1 VGEHIQFQG
10 GAVNPAAR
18 SALFWIGLAVLIVGL
33 ASLVV
38 PIPRTHEAGI
48 QAGGVSIGIETQDHE
63 KVSPILSGVM
73 IVGGAGIMF
82 ARKMKVLV

>member
-1 VGEHIQFQG
+1 M
-10 GAVNPAAR
+10 NPAAK
-18 SALFWIGLAVLIVGL
+18 SMNALFWIGLAVLVLGL

-48 QAGGVSIGIETQDHE
+48 QAGGVSIGIETQGEE

-73 IVGGAGIMF
+73 VLGGAGMMF
-82 ARKMKVLV
+82 AQKVKVLL